1 MGLAYGG
8 AIVRDGLVLALDAAD
23 RNSYPGSGTTVFD
36 LSGDGYN
43 GTLVNGMTF
52 DTEAGGCFVG
62 DGTNDNITY
71 AATAESKGTLTN
83 SITYE
88 CWVKRTGTSADTL
101 PRLMSTDASDY
112 CTLYLGSSG
121 AGDLRWIINI
131 GGSSRLITYDSGLV
145 LNEWTHVVGTA
156 EYDGSSTFSQIL
168 YVNGT
173 SVASTINGSATG
185 NWGDGTSRAFAIFA
199 NVEATV
205 QNNNCLN
212 GKLGPAR
219 VYNKF
224 LTASEVLQNYNATKT
239 RFGL

>member
-1 MGLAYGG
+1 MAISHSPR
-8 AIVRDGLVLALDAAD
+8 IVRDGLVLALDAAD
-23 RNSYPGSGTTVFD
+23 RNSYPGTGTTVYD
-36 LSGDGYN
+36 LSGDQYN
-43 GTLVNGMTF
+43 GTLVNGMSF
-52 DTEAGGCFVG
+52 DSEAGGCFVG

-71 AATAESKGTLTN
+71 AASAESKGTLTN

-88 CWVKRTGTSADTL
+88 CWVKRTGTSADVL

-112 CTLYLGSSG
+112 CALFLDSSG
-121 AGDLRWIINI
+121 AGELRWYINI
-131 GGSSRLITYDSGLV
+131 GGSTKSKIYSTGIA

-156 EYDGSSTFSQIL
+156 EYDGSSTFSQVL

-185 NWGDGTSRAFAIFA
+185 NWGDGTSRAFAIFS
-199 NVEATV
+199 NVESTV

-224 LTASEVLQNYNATKT
+224 LTSSEVLQNYNATKT

>member
-1 MGLAYGG
+1 MAISHSPR
-8 AIVRDGLVLALDAAD
+8 IVRDGLVLALDAAD
-23 RNSYPGSGTTVFD
+23 RNSYPGTGTTVFD
-36 LSGDGYN
+36 LSGDQYN
-43 GTLVNGMTF
+43 GTLVNGMAF
-52 DTEAGGCFVG
+52 DSEAGGCFVG

-88 CWVKRTGTSADTL
+88 CWVKRTGTSADVS

-112 CTLYLGSSG
+112 CALYVGSSG
-121 AGDLRWIINI
+121 AGTLTWRINI
-131 GGSSRLITYDSGLV
+131 GGSSKDRNYSTALTLD
-145 LNEWTHVVGTA
+145 EWTHVVGTA
-156 EYDGSSTFSQIL
+156 EYDGSSTYSQVL

-173 SVASTINGSATG
+173 SVSSTINGSATG
-185 NWGDGTSRAFAIFA
+185 NWGDGTSRAFAIFS
-199 NVEATV
+199 NVESTV

>member
-1 MGLAYGG
+1 MFTGPN
-8 AIVRDGLVLALDAAD
+8 IVEEGLVLALDAG
-23 RNSYPGSGTTVFD
+23 NTKSYPGTGTTVYD
-36 LSGDGYN
+36 LSGDQYN
-43 GTLVNGMTF
+43 GTLVNGMAF
-52 DTEAGGCFVG
+52 DSEAGGCFVG

-71 AATAESKGTLTN
+71 AASAESKGTLTN

-88 CWVKRTGTSADTL
+88 CWVKRTGTSAAAS
-101 PRLMSTDASDY
+101 PRLMSTDISDY
-112 CTLYLGSSG
+112 CALYLDSSG
-121 AGDLRWIINI
+121 AGTLRWRINI
-131 GGSSRLITYDSGLV
+131 GGSTKDRTYSTGLA

-156 EYDGSSTFSQIL
+156 EYDGSSTYSQVL

-173 SVASTINGSATG
+173 SVASAINGSATG
-185 NWGDGTSRAFAIFA
+185 NWGDGTSRAFAIFS
-199 NVEATV
+199 NVESTV

-224 LTASEVLQNYNATKT
+224 LTSSEVLQNYNATKT